1 MVSNND
7 LNDKAYYYVWLHII
21 TITLVLIGAINWG
34 SIGLFSY
41 NFIDKIFK
49 SYSIYIYILVG
60 IAAVH
65 LAIKRDT
72 YLSFLGWMAFPTSA
86 LKVSKPA
93 NSNVKVEVNVKPGVV
108 KVLYWASNPSNN
120 KNVITLDENQSFSSY
135 ETPQEAYDN
144 TENVGVS
151 EVDNNKATLHFICP
165 SQYKVGLL
173 FKNTL
178 EKHVHYRML
187 YANGWLSNVYT
198 TKIDC

>member
-1 MVSNND
+1 MVSNNND

-41 NFIDKIFK
+41 NFVDQIFK

-120 KNVITLDENQSFSSY
+120 NKVIES
-135 ETPQEAYDN
+135 PQEAYDN

-165 SQYKVGLL
+165 SQYDVGFL